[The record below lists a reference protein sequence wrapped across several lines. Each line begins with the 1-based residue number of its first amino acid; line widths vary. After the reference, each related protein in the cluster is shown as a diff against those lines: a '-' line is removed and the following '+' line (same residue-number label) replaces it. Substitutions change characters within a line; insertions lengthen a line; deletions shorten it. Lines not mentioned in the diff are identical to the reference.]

1 MFPKLH
7 LDAFVGRLAPLLP
20 ADFAAAVRALDLS
33 APMPQPRTLPVCRFW
48 DRMTAAKAAGAHPLL
63 GDLAELGPALGWVQ
77 NPNYVAAPPS
87 PDFLGNYGYAVLAGP
102 GGLMASEE
110 LALGVLML
118 GPGIH
123 YPTHRHPAVEIYV
136 PLAGEAEWQKGEEPW
151 RTEPPG
157 AVIRHESMMPHA
169 TRTLAEPLLAAY
181 LWRGDLATHARIT
194 APPPI
199 VAPKISGS

>member
-7 LDAFVGRLAPLLP
+7 LDAFIGGLAPRLP
-20 ADFAAAVRALDLS
+20 ADFAAAVGALDLS
-33 APMPQPRTLPVCRFW
+33 SPRPQSGRLPVCRFW
-48 DRMTAAKAAGAHPLL
+48 EQVTAAKETDADPLL
-63 GDLAELGPALGWVQ
+63 APLAELAPTLGWVQ

-102 GGLMASEE
+102 GGLVASEE

-151 RTEPPG
+151 RREPPG

-181 LWRGDLATHARIT
+181 LWRGDLATYARIT
-194 APPPI
+194 AQ
-199 VAPKISGS
+199 AQNSGS